1 MASYVDGIQMSDM
14 SICDYCHEEKDS
26 TCWRLDPYVQDV
38 DGEEIE
44 IFVCD
49 ECEDRIAEDI

>member
-1 MASYVDGIQMSDM
+1 MSV
-14 SICDYCHEEKDS
+14 CDYCHEEKDS
-26 TCWRLDPYVQDV
+26 TRWRLDPYAQDV

-49 ECEDRIAEDI
+49 ECEERIAEDI